1 MESKILYAI
10 AIFLICINL
19 TGFFMAGLDKKWAIK
34 GQWRLAEK
42 WFFRLTTIGGGFG
55 IFLGCLLFHHKIRNR
70 VFMIGIPVVSLLEAG
85 LGVLLYN
92 LLAGR

>member
-19 TGFFMAGLDKKWAIK
+19 TGFFMAGLDKKWAIC

-42 WFFRLTTIGGGFG
+42 WFFRLTTLGGGFG

-70 VFMIGIPVVSLLEAG
+70 VFMIGIPVVFLLEAG

>member
-34 GQWRLAEK
+34 CQWRLAEK
-42 WFFRLTTIGGGFG
+42 LFFRLTTIGGGFG

-70 VFMIGIPVVSLLEAG
+70 VFMIGIPVVFLLEAG